1 MFKRSLTARDPDE
14 LQAKMIPVLRS
25 LGSSRLP
32 AVTVVFVREQLES
45 TLDQFR
51 RHCASRHLQSYN
63 ANRVFEGDGFKVVVK
78 IRGRS
83 PGLPDK
89 LKRMV
94 GFRRANHVGAP

>member
-1 MFKRSLTARDPDE
+1 MFKRTLAARSPDE
-14 LQAKMIPVLRS
+14 LQTQLTPVLRS
-25 LGSSRLP
+25 LDSSLLP
-32 AVTVVFVREQLES
+32 AATVVFVREQLES

-51 RHCASRHLQSYN
+51 RHCALNRLQSYN
-63 ANRVFEGDGFKVVVK
+63 ADRVFEGDGFKVVVK

-83 PGLPDK
+83 PGLLDK